1 MTKQYFA
8 IKVEAT
14 LRVKTPLLIA
24 SGEQQRLIEDQH
36 EQLTKGAESRNTL
49 SPCRGCDDS
58 IYLPASSLKGAALA
72 FIEEHEFNQNWKWI
86 FGDRAQQVEGITTSQ
101 GGNVRFR
108 NATEK
113 QNVVTE
119 MVARNSIDT
128 ITGSAKQGHLFNVE
142 AVKPGSE
149 FELKLTAPK
158 ANENQLT
165 ALFSLL
171 TAWGNGDNSVGRNTR
186 NSQGQFE
193 LNDIRV
199 KGVEESAYKSWLT
212 SDCSAELAQH
222 VSTIS
227 LAAETITRKQ
237 SGLTMGLKIIPL
249 SPIFVSNGKTEQDND
264 GHQITNAQTNSDGQ
278 YMIPATSFRGSYRS
292 LGRKILLTLLQ
303 QSGQK
308 AEQTANDYLQV
319 LFGGENHASA
329 VSITDF
335 TASNQETREQ
345 AFIAIDRFTGGVK
358 GGTQSQAT
366 AGANYTINKPIV
378 DKYEGKVALHSKL
391 LEPENYSQL
400 AIFLL
405 VLRDMMQ
412 GEILF
417 GGLKGK
423 GFGKAKVEVELG
435 EPQTELSNWSKFE
448 AEWQA
453 QDLPKFEQLI
463 AALQQMLKQ
472 ANSGEAQ

>member
-8 IKVEAT
+8 ITVEAT

-24 SGEQQRLIEDQH
+24 SGEQKRLIEDQQ
-36 EQLTKGAESRNTL
+36 EQLTKGAETRNTL

-72 FIEEHEFNQNWKWI
+72 FIKEHEFDQNWEWI
-86 FGDRAQQVEGITTSQ
+86 FGERAQQIEGITSSQ

-119 MVARNSIDT
+119 IVTRNSIDA
-128 ITGSAKQGHLFNVE
+128 ITGSAKQGHLFDVE

-149 FELKLTAPK
+149 FVLKLTAPK

-165 ALFSLL
+165 ALISLL
-171 TAWGNGDNSVGRNTR
+171 TAWGYGDNCIGRNSC

-193 LNDIRV
+193 LDDMRV

-212 SDCSAELAQH
+212 SGSSAELAQH
-222 VSTIS
+222 VSIIS
-227 LAAETITRKQ
+227 LTAKPITRKQ
-237 SGLTMGLKIIPL
+237 SGLMLDLKLIPL
-249 SPIFVSNGKTEQDND
+249 SPIFVSNGKTEKGDD

-308 AEQTANDYLQV
+308 AEQTANEYLQV
-319 LFGGENHASA
+319 LFGGEKQASA

-335 TASNQETREQ
+335 TASHQETCKQ

-358 GGTQSQAT
+358 GGTQSLAT

-378 DKYEGKVALHSKL
+378 DEYQGKVTLHSKL
-391 LEPENYSQL
+391 LEQENYPQL

-423 GFGKAKVEVELG
+423 GFGKAKVKVQLG
-435 EPQTELSNWSKFE
+435 DHQTVLSNWSEFE
-448 AEWQA
+448 AQWQA
-453 QDLPKFEQLI
+453 QNLPKFEQLI
-463 AALQQMLKQ
+463 AALQQMLIQ
-472 ANSGEAQ
+472 ANSEEAQ